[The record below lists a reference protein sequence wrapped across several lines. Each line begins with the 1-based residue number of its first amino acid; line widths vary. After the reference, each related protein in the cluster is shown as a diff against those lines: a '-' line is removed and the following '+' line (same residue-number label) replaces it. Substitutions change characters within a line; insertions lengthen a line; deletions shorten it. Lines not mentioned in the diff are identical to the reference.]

1 MKLTAREK
9 RFIKFASVEFDG
21 QLYLTPQDFLESVV
35 EQEPRPRLKRKQLT
49 ENEIDSL
56 KSNTPSLRHGSSNLF
71 RSLRDK
77 GIISYTEYL
86 FLLSVLTKPHSG
98 FKIAFNMFDTDGNS
112 KVDKSEF
119 LVVSIDELPM
129 KLPKSMKKLHF
140 YTKMIVTNRKNAP
153 NIKFI

>member
-49 ENEIDSL
+49 EQDVDQL
-56 KSNTPSLRHGSSNLF
+56 KGATPALKHGSSNLF

-98 FKIAFNMFDTDGNS
+98 FRIAFNMFDTDGNS
-112 KVDKSEF
+112 KVDKNEF
-119 LVVSIDELPM
+119 LVVSWGVRRGVFKGEWDGEF
-129 KLPKSMKKLHF
+129 KLKLNF
-140 YTKMIVTNRKNAP
+140 
-153 NIKFI
+153 